1 MAANRSKFDCQHC
14 IWGRHC
20 DDSNPAPFEKWAIP
34 GVIESRTCLL
44 PMVTPFSDLMMSLYS
59 HYQHRLLPLTGGI
72 LEQPNIYMQAMQ
84 VLDQT
89 FNRISREWQKQK
101 S

>member
-20 DDSNPAPFEKWAIP
+20 DDSNPALFDKWALP

-44 PMVTPFSDLMMSLYS
+44 PMITPFSWFMVELYG
-59 HYQHRLLPLTGGI
+59 HYQNRLLPFAGGV
-72 LEQPNIYMQAMQ
+72 LEQPAIYAEAMRT
-84 VLDQT
+84 LDST
-89 FNRISREWQKQK
+89 FNRISHEWPKPK

>member
-20 DDSNPAPFEKWAIP
+20 DASNPAAFDKWAIP

-44 PMVTPFSDLMMSLYS
+44 PMITPFSWFMIELYG
-59 HYQHRLLPLTGGI
+59 HYQNRLLPFSGGV
-72 LEQPNIYMQAMQ
+72 LEQPAIYVEAMRT
-84 VLDQT
+84 LDST
-89 FNRISREWQKQK
+89 FNRISHEWPKPK